1 MDKISVIV
9 PSFNE
14 QENIPKFYE
23 AVNGVLSDMDVCHEI
38 IFVDDGSSD
47 GTLSAVKQLEIA
59 DKNVKHVSFSRNFGK
74 EAAMYAGLK
83 ASRGDYCAV
92 MDADLQ
98 DPPELLREMYGKI
111 KSGECDCVAAR
122 RTNRSGEP
130 VVRSFFSNCFY
141 SLINKISDTE
151 IISGARDFRL
161 MSRTMVNAVLSVGE
175 YNRFSKGIFSWVGFK
190 TEWLSYKN
198 NKRSAGKT
206 KWSFHKLLKYSISGI
221 MDFSS
226 VPLAI
231 ASFIGI
237 LFCLIA
243 FIMICVI
250 IAKTIIWGDP
260 VGGWPSLACIVFF
273 VGGVQLF
280 CLGIIG
286 GYLSKAYL
294 EAKRR
299 PLYIIKEQS
308 ENDNE
313 SDNKS
318 AAR

>member
-14 QENIPKFYE
+14 QENILTFYE
-23 AVNGVLSDMDVCHEI
+23 AVTGVLNGMSVCHEI

-47 GTLSAVKQLEIA
+47 GTLTAVKLLEKS

-83 ASRGDYCAV
+83 ASCGDYCAV

-98 DPPELLREMYGKI
+98 DPPEMLPEMYRKI
-111 KSGECDCVAAR
+111 KSGDCDCVAAR
-122 RTNRSGEP
+122 RTSRSGEP

-151 IISGARDFRL
+151 IVSGARDFRL
-161 MSRTMVNAVLSVGE
+161 MSRTMVNAVLSVSE

-198 NKRSAGKT
+198 SKRSAGKT
-206 KWSFHKLLKYSISGI
+206 KWSFYKLLKYSISGI

-231 ASFIGI
+231 ASVIGI
-237 LFCLIA
+237 FFCLIA

-260 VGGWPSLACIVFF
+260 VGGWPSLACIIFF

-294 EAKRR
+294 ETKRR
-299 PLYIIKEQS
+299 PLYIVKDQS
-308 ENDNE
+308 EAETENE
-313 SDNKS
+313 DK
-318 AAR
+318 